1 MFVFTFK
8 CSTVLGIIFVYSYFD
23 LTLNAYL
30 PLILILLAPLVV
42 NAFLYLILMQSYCL
56 SLLFNAILFL
66 IFLFSFVPYLSSSTL
81 CSFFTMYLL
90 YSSYFAF
97 VYLIYN
103 KKISPRQDPAYHLQ
117 QYQIFFF
124 FFEIEKF

>member
-1 MFVFTFK
+1 MQYCVEFS
-8 CSTVLGIIFVYSYFD
+8 CILI
-23 LTLNAYL
+23 LTLLLNAYL

-66 IFLFSFVPYLSSSTL
+66 IFLFSLVPYLSSSTL

-97 VYLIYN
+97 VYLIYK
-103 KKISPRQDPAYHLQ
+103 KKIFASARPIVPLTAVPN
-117 QYQIFFF
+117 IFFF
-124 FFEIEKF
+124 LRLKIFLRPFLRL